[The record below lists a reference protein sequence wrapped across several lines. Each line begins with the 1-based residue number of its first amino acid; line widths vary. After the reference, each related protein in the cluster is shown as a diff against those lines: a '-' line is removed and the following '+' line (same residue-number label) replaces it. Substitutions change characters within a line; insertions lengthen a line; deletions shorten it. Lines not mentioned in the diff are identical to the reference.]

1 MSLIIELLTPEKKI
15 LEEEADE
22 IVVET
27 VQGQIAILTN
37 HIPLLTKLL
46 PGEVTL
52 KKHGKERHLAV
63 TGGFLEVA
71 QNKVTILADYAIKA
85 EDIEVNKVKA
95 AQERAAK
102 LMEEAKEQQDVAFAQ
117 TEHLR
122 AVLQLNIANKRR
134 RHTTIPGQ

>member
-1 MSLIIELLTPEKKI
+1 MSLVIELLTPEKKI

-22 IVVET
+22 LVVET

-46 PGEVTL
+46 PGELTL
-52 KKHGKERHLAV
+52 KKNGKEHHVAV

-71 QNKVTILADYAIKA
+71 HNKVTILADYAIKA
-85 EDIEVNKVKA
+85 EDIEVSKVKA

-102 LMEEAKEQQDVAFAQ
+102 LMESAKEQQDFAFAQ

-122 AVLQLNIANKRR
+122 AILQLNIANKRR
-134 RHTTIPGQ
+134 RQTTIPGQ